1 MADVKLLRKLPS
13 LYDVSS
19 PLLSKS
25 WSNYPDIFSTGN
37 HIYFVRI
44 IHNKPLFI
52 DSLLNIRSSNNYQR
66 FPRVITFYYV
76 STADVKKSLL

>member
-44 IHNKPLFI
+44 IHSKRILQP
-52 DSLLNIRSSNNYQR
+52 RSALPPTTNHCLS
-66 FPRVITFYYV
+66 IHC
-76 STADVKKSLL
+76 